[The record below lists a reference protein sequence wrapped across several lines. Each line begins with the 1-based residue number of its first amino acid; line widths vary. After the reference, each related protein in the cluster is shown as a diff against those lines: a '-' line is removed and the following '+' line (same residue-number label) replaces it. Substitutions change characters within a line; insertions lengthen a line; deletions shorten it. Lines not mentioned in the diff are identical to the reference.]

1 MNTKTFKLTLAGI
14 CVVAI
19 GGLAACGSSDD
30 SSTAASTPASST
42 TASSSPAK
50 AAGAAEIDIDD
61 NADLG
66 QILVDADGNTV
77 YLFEADEGT
86 KSTCD
91 GACAQA
97 WPPVLTKGDPGAG
110 TGADASLLGTTK
122 RSDGS
127 TEVTYAGHPLY
138 YYAGDQ
144 APGDTNGNNLDQFGA
159 EWYALTPTGDTPEDG
174 AAPPSDSST
183 TSSDSG
189 GTPSGY

>member
-1 MNTKTFKLTLAGI
+1 MNTTLFKLTLAAI
-14 CVVAI
+14 CAI
-19 GGLAACGSSDD
+19 AIAGLAACGSSDD
-30 SSTAASTPASST
+30 SSTTASSPASST

-50 AAGAAEIDIDD
+50 TAGAAEIDIDD

-86 KSTCD
+86 KSTCS

-97 WPPVLTKGDPGAG
+97 WPPVLTKGEPGAG

-138 YYAGDQ
+138 YYAGDH
-144 APGDTNGNNLDQFGA
+144 APGDTNGHDVDQFGA
-159 EWYALTPTGDTPEDG
+159 EWYALTPSGDTPEDG
-174 AAPPSDSST
+174 AQDSSGSST

-189 GTPSGY
+189 GSPSGY